1 MTNRERLFAVLD
13 GKPVDRIPI
22 WLLFPYHRLNCY
34 TDVRTNPCY
43 TCVFEASKEHAV
55 MLDRRFFGAAIFEP
69 SVKYRN
75 EDTAESGAT
84 VHRQYMQYRDAVLFS
99 EVREK
104 DGVRAEKKLIQ
115 NEDDLRTV
123 AEFPVITDAARIYAE
138 LDAKLPAYQ
147 KEKED
152 FPAAY
157 GSMMLDLGEPINFI
171 YHSAD
176 LLDYPIWSVTQHDT
190 VVLFLEKNMERLRII
205 YRYALEHDMAD
216 VYFLVGSELA
226 SPPMVSRDTF
236 RQWVLPYTKELIAM
250 IHQYGK
256 KAIVHYHGQVKEILP
271 DFLEMAPDG
280 LHTIEAPPVG
290 NCTLTDAFAIT
301 QNKITLIGN
310 IQYDCFRSYTEDEMR
325 TAVKGV
331 IDEAADRRLILSPS
345 AGPYEDVI
353 SEQMQKNYI
362 AFLDAGR
369 QYGTY

>member
-22 WLLFPYHRLNCY
+22 WLLFPYHRLSCY

-43 TCVFEASKEHAV
+43 SSIFEASKDNAV
-55 MLDRRFFGAAIFEP
+55 MLDRRFIGASIFAP
-69 SVKYRN
+69 TVKYRKEETVDN
-75 EDTAESGAT
+75 GAK
-84 VHRQYMQYRDAVLFS
+84 VHRQYMQYRDAVIFS

-104 DGVRAEKKLIQ
+104 DGVRTEKKLIRS
-115 NEDDLRTV
+115 EDDLRAI
-123 AEFPVITDAARIYAE
+123 AEFPIVTDAAAIHAE
-138 LDAKLPAYQ
+138 LDAKLPAYR
-147 KEKED
+147 KEKDE
-152 FPAAY
+152 FPSAY

-176 LLDYPIWSVTQHDT
+176 LLDYPVWSITQHDT
-190 VVLFLEKNMERLRII
+190 VVRFLEKNMERLRVI

-250 IHQYGK
+250 VHQYGK
-256 KAIVHYHGQVKEILP
+256 KAIVHYHGQIKEILP

-290 NCTLTDAFAIT
+290 NCTLAEAFDVT
-301 QNKITLIGN
+301 ENKIALIGN
-310 IQYDCFRSYTEDEMR
+310 IQYDCFRSYGEDEMR
-325 TAVKGV
+325 EAVKNV
-331 IDEAADRRLILSPS
+331 IDEAAGRRLILSPS
-345 AGPYEDVI
+345 AGPYEDAI
-353 SEQMQKNYI
+353 SERMQRNYL
-362 AFLDAGR
+362 AFMKAGSE
-369 QYGTY
+369 YGGQ